1 MTLRRKNALIACLA
15 LFLGGCVSEV
25 EFGDPQLTGAVP
37 VDAQNWGIALVG
49 YRGKAIVSNDAKEPG
64 TVIVLAG
71 INPLFKQAVT
81 VNDDVE
87 VEAEY
92 PLIGDC
98 QIRLKVN
105 GVVVNQ
111 AASKVSACR
120 IYFVPSEPPGE
131 NRPLTSAEIRSWPFV
146 HP

>member
-1 MTLRRKNALIACLA
+1 MTLRWKKPVVACLA
-15 LFLGGCVSEV
+15 LLLSGCVSEV

-37 VDAQNWGIALVG
+37 VEAQNWGIALVG
-49 YRGKAIVSNDAKEPG
+49 YRGKAVVSNDAKQPG
-64 TVIVLAG
+64 TVIVVAG
-71 INPLFKQAVT
+71 LDPIFKQAVAA
-81 VNDDVE
+81 NDDVQ

-120 IYFVPSEPPGE
+120 IYFVPSEAPGA
-131 NRPLTSAEIRSWPFV
+131 NQPVTSAENR
-146 HP
+146 